1 MAMII
6 RKMSLIPMMNL
17 AETPTNIERMH
28 LRMRN
33 TMRTSTSGRTM
44 TVPNTCLEDTVR
56 AASERGPSTMNEAP
70 TRLMCYPHNLN
81 EWNYCICVELGTG
94 EY

>member
-1 MAMII
+1 MAMIT

-33 TMRTSTSGRTM
+33 TMRTSTNGRTM
-44 TVPNTCLEDTVR
+44 MVFNTCLEDTIG
-56 AASERGPSTMNEAP
+56 ATSERDSSTMN
-70 TRLMCYPHNLN
+70 
-81 EWNYCICVELGTG
+81 
-94 EY
+94 